1 MIKYATADFMYYL
14 MHEFVARLENF
25 DDNQKEKL
33 DIFNANIVFSQ
44 YPSARDW
51 EVL

>member
-1 MIKYATADFMYYL
+1 MIKYAKADFMYYL
-14 MHEFVARLENF
+14 MHEFVARLKNL

-33 DIFNANIVFSQ
+33 DIFNADLVFSQ

-51 EVL
+51 VVS